1 MESVRKHPWEPPP
14 IFSLPYLVRVQGTPF
29 QSIPSTAMS
38 NGTYTNVVILIFVIG
53 ISTYMGIG
61 AAALMGVVLLAGLVG
76 SILWE
81 KVQGDEDE

>member
-29 QSIPSTAMS
+29 QSIPSAAMPDGPYGS
-38 NGTYTNVVILIFVIG
+38 IVTLIFVIG

-61 AAALMGVVLLAGLVG
+61 AAALMGVVLLAIVVG
-76 SILWE
+76 STLWE